1 MIMPISV
8 GVPSATWAARSV
20 GLNLKRGIRQETIW
34 NKVGRACM
42 PVVGRV
48 KGVPFIRFSHEA

>member
-20 GLNLKRGIRQETIW
+20 GLNLKRGIWQRNDKEQIRQ
-34 NKVGRACM
+34 
-42 PVVGRV
+42 
-48 KGVPFIRFSHEA
+48 SL